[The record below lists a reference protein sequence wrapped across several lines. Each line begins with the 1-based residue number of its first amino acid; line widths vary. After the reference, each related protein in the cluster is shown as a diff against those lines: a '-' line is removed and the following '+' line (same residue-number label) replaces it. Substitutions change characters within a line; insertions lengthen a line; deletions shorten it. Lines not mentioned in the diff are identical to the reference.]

1 MFAVIFEAEPFPDSR
16 QRYLELAAE
25 LKPLLA
31 DIEGFI
37 SIERFQSLS
46 QPEKILSLSWWQDE
60 EAVLNWRRQTEHRSA
75 QQEGR
80 DSIFSHYRLR
90 VTSVVRDYSKT
101 DRGQAPVKD
110 DNCHG

>member
-1 MFAVIFEAEPFPDSR
+1 MFAVIFEAEPFPECR

-60 EAVLNWRRQTEHRSA
+60 EAVLAWRRQTEHRAA

-80 DSIFSHYRLR
+80 NSIFRNYQLR
-90 VTSVVRDYSKT
+90 VASVVREYT
-101 DRGQAPVKD
+101 NTERGQAQVKD